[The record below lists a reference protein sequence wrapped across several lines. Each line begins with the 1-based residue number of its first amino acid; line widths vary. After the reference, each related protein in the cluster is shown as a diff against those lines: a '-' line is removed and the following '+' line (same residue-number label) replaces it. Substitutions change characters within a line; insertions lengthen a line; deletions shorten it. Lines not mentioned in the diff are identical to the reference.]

1 MNGKMHQ
8 LELETLST
16 IENFISYIKF
26 GTDLKYNDVEIYDAI
41 ENLYELYNF
50 HRKDGKKWQQ
60 L

>member
-1 MNGKMHQ
+1 MEKRHQ

-16 IENFISYIKF
+16 IENFISHIKF

-50 HRKDGKKWQQ
+50 HKVRGDFKWQQ
-60 L
+60 